1 MDVTVLVDV
10 EDNDSLVDGIVV
22 GAEGDLPADTL
33 YCICTRY
40 LFQGLLQVVGCEAD
54 VGGEGDVGGLQHGKH
69 WVIGEYGVG
78 GGACVAVYAARVLG
92 VRVVGGAGIR
102 EEFGVFRLQ

>member
-22 GAEGDLPADTL
+22 GAEGDLPADAL

-40 LFQGLLQVVGCEAD
+40 LFQSLLQVVWCEAD
-54 VGGEGDVGGLQHGKH
+54 VAGEGNVGGLQHGEH
-69 WVIGEYGVG
+69 GVIGEDGVG
-78 GGACVAVYAARVLG
+78 GRARVAVYAARMHI
-92 VRVVGGAGIR
+92 VRVVGG
-102 EEFGVFRLQ
+102 

>member
-40 LFQGLLQVVGCEAD
+40 LFQGLLQVVWCKAD

-69 WVIGEYGVG
+69 CVIGEYGVG
-78 GGACVAVYAARVLG
+78 RRACVAVYAARMLV
-92 VRVVGGAGIR
+92 VRVVGGRVIR
-102 EEFGVFRLQ
+102 EEFRLL